1 MHARRTRDKSFSG
14 RTTGKLAPGME
25 FHHDFTGK
33 NTWQTM
39 ASLLCLEVGFNKRA
53 LCEKLNI

>member
-1 MHARRTRDKSFSG
+1 MHVLVRATNLFLEDN
-14 RTTGKLAPGME
+14 GKLAPGMG

-39 ASLLCLEVGFNKRA
+39 ASLLCPEVGFNKRA